1 MSEGK
6 RIYVVGHKN
15 PDTDSICSAIAYAE
29 LKNRTAPDGWVY
41 VPKRA
46 GHMNKETEFVLKT
59 FGVETPGYMP
69 GVGCQARDMEIHTH
83 PYVPQDI
90 TVMELWDILAQ
101 NNAVTM
107 PFTDE
112 EQHLEGLLTVG
123 DIARYFMNP
132 EDVKPLSSAHTLYS
146 CIAKTL
152 QGSIVVGDGN
162 ERFTNGKVLI
172 GAGNEGQISE
182 RTKPGD
188 LVVLADREE
197 AQFAAM
203 KAGAGCLVISCD
215 SEVQPDLIEEAKIR
229 GCVVITTPMDTYTIA
244 RIINLATP
252 ARFLMRTENLI
263 TFSTRDA
270 LPYIK
275 EVMGQTRLRDFPV
288 IDSQG
293 RCKGTVS
300 RRNLINTKKKQ
311 VVLVDH
317 NEESQAVDDIRDAE
331 ILEIIDHHRI
341 GSIET
346 LSPIYFRNQPVG
358 CTATIIT
365 QMYHESRQE
374 ITPQIAGL
382 LLSAILSDT
391 LMFRSPTCT
400 SLDENIARYLADIAK
415 VDVESYAN
423 DMFAAGSDVQEKS
436 AEEIFYQ
443 DFKKFSVG
451 DVSFGVAQIT
461 SMNSSVLDV
470 VGQKVKPYMEDTC
483 GKNDTQMLFFMLTN
497 IITESTDLICVGE
510 GSTHYVE
517 NAFQVKVT
525 DGHCVLPG
533 VVSRKKQMI
542 PAMMSAIHEN

>member
-15 PDTDSICSAIAYAE
+15 PDTDSVCSAIAYAE
-29 LKNRTAPDGWVY
+29 LKNRTAPEGWVY

-59 FGVETPGYMP
+59 FHAETPGYMP

-132 EDVKPLSSAHTLYS
+132 EDVKPLSSAHTLYD

-152 QGSIVVGDGN
+152 QGKIVVGDGQ
-162 ERFTNGKVLI
+162 ERFTKGKVLI
-172 GAGNEGQISE
+172 GAGNEEQISE
-182 RTKPGD
+182 RTRSGD

-197 AQFAAM
+197 AQLAAI

-215 SEVQPDLIEEAKIR
+215 SEVQPDLIEQAKQS

-270 LPYIK
+270 LPHIK

-382 LLSAILSDT
+382 LMSAIISDT
-391 LMFRSPTCT
+391 LLFRSPTCT
-400 SLDENIARYLADIAK
+400 SLDENIARYLADIAH
-415 VDVESYAN
+415 VDIESYAN
-423 DMFAAGSDVQEKS
+423 EMFAAGSDVQEKS

-470 VGQKVKPYMEDTC
+470 VGQKVRPYMEDTC
-483 GKNDTQMLFFMLTN
+483 GKNDTQLLFFMLTN
-497 IITESTDLICVGE
+497 IITETTDLICVGE
-510 GSTHYVE
+510 GSAHYVE
-517 NAFQVKVT
+517 NAFTVKVT
-525 DGHCVLPG
+525 DGHCILPALL
-533 VVSRKKQMI
+533 SRKRR
-542 PAMMSAIHEN
+542 

>member
-29 LKNRTAPDGWVY
+29 LKNRTAPEGWVY

-46 GHMNKETEFVLKT
+46 GHMNKETEFVLKA
-59 FGVETPGYMP
+59 FHAEPPGYML

-83 PYVPQDI
+83 PYVPPDI
-90 TVMELWDILAQ
+90 TVMELWEILAQ

-107 PFTDE
+107 PFTDQ

-132 EDVKPLSSAHTLYS
+132 EDQMPLSRAKTLYS
-146 CIAKTL
+146 SIEKTL
-152 QGSIVVGDGN
+152 QGKIVVGEGSS
-162 ERFTNGKVLI
+162 RFAGGKVLI
-172 GAGNEGQISE
+172 GAGNEEQISE

-197 AQFAAM
+197 AQLAAM
-203 KAGAGCLVISCD
+203 EAGAECLVISCD
-215 SEVQPDLIEEAKIR
+215 SGISEEVTSQAKVK
-229 GCVVITTPMDTYTIA
+229 GCVIITTPMDTYTIA

-263 TFSTRDA
+263 TFTTRDY
-270 LPYIK
+270 LTKIK
-275 EVMGQTRLRDFPV
+275 EVMGGTRLRDFPV

-300 RRNLINTKKKQ
+300 RRNLINTRKKQ

-358 CTATIIT
+358 CTATIIA

-382 LLSAILSDT
+382 LLSAIISDT

-400 SLDENIARYLADIAK
+400 KLDENLAYYLADIAG
-415 VDVESYAN
+415 VDVEAYAN
-423 DMFAAGSDVQEKS
+423 DMFTAGSDVAEKS

-443 DFKKFSVG
+443 DFKKFTAGEVT
-451 DVSFGVAQIT
+451 FGVAQIT
-461 SMNSSVLDV
+461 AMNDGVLKQ
-470 VGQKVKPYMEDTC
+470 VGQKVLPYMEENC
-483 GKNDTQMLFFMLTN
+483 GKNGISMLFFMLTN
-497 IITESTDLICVGE
+497 IIAESTSLLCIGE
-510 GSTHYVE
+510 GSEELVRR
-517 NAFQVKVT
+517 AFGVQT
-525 DGHCVLPG
+525 QDGGCELPG

-542 PAMMSAIHEN
+542 PALINAIHET

>member
-6 RIYVVGHKN
+6 RIYAVGHKN
-15 PDTDSICSAIAYAE
+15 PDTDSVCSAIAYAE
-29 LKNRTAPDGWVY
+29 LKNRTAPEGWVY

-59 FGVETPGYMP
+59 FGAETPGYMP

-83 PYVPQDI
+83 PYIPPDT
-90 TVMELWDILAQ
+90 TVMELWDILAK
-101 NNAVTM
+101 NNAVTV

-146 CIAKTL
+146 SIAKTL
-152 QGSIVVGDGN
+152 QGSVVVGDGDM
-162 ERFTNGKVLI
+162 RFSKGKVLI
-172 GAGNEGQISE
+172 GAGNAEQILNWVE
-182 RTKPGD
+182 PGD

-197 AQFAAM
+197 AQLMAL

-215 SEVQPDLIEEAKIR
+215 SEVQPDLIEEAKKY

-415 VDVESYAN
+415 VDIESYAN
-423 DMFAAGSDVQEKS
+423 DMFTAGSDVQEKS

-461 SMNSSVLDV
+461 SMNSGVLDV
-470 VGQKVKPYMEDTC
+470 VGQKVKPYMEDVC

-510 GSTHYVE
+510 GSINYVE
-517 NAFQVKVT
+517 HAFQVEVT